1 MTPTII
7 TLPGLID
14 PHVHLRDPGQTHK
27 EDFYTGTAAA
37 LAGGYTMVLDMPNNV
52 DPITTLHKLAA
63 KRAWAESKAVADI
76 GFNFGTLGDNLD
88 EFTKVIDSVSAL
100 KVYLNVTTGGFIID
114 KSKLCSIYE
123 AWPLSSNGVARPI
136 MLHAEDDVSDLV
148 MATLQAVPKPT
159 HMCHVSSQRELEFVM
174 AAKAAGL
181 PISCGVTPHH
191 LFLTDKDA
199 QRLGSYGHMKPYL
212 KPQADVDFLW
222 AHLDAIDII
231 ESDHAPHTKEE
242 KDGDTP
248 PFGVPGLETTLPL
261 LLTAER
267 DGRIT
272 RQQIIEKT
280 HDNAARIFN
289 LPEQPDTSVEVE
301 LGDFTINDDK
311 LQTKCGW
318 SPFDGTP
325 VAGKITKVTLRGE
338 VVYENDQIL
347 VAAGSARLLP

>member
-1 MTPTII
+1 MTPTTI

-37 LAGGYTMVLDMPNNV
+37 LAGGYTMVLDMPNNL
-52 DPITTLHKLAA
+52 DPITDHHKLAA
-63 KRAWAESKAVADI
+63 KRSRAKAVADI

-88 EFTKVIDSVSAL
+88 EFARVYPHVSAL
-100 KVYLNVTTGGFIID
+100 KVYLNVTTGNFIID
-114 KSKLCSIYE
+114 KTKLKSIYE
-123 AWPLSSNGVARPI
+123 AWPSGKPI

-148 MATLQAVPKPT
+148 MSTLQAVPKAT
-159 HMCHVSSQRELEFVM
+159 HMCHVSNQRELQFVM
-174 AAKAAGL
+174 DAKAAGL

-191 LFLTDKDA
+191 LFLNDQDA
-199 QRLGSYGHMKPYL
+199 TRLGSYGHMKPYL

-222 AHLDAIDII
+222 ANLDAIDII

-242 KDGDTP
+242 KDSDTP
-248 PFGVPGLETTLPL
+248 PFGVPGLETTLAL

-267 DGRIT
+267 DGKIT

-280 HDNAARIFN
+280 HDNAARIFG
-289 LPEQPDTSVEVE
+289 LPEQPDTSIEVE
-301 LGDFTINDDK
+301 LGDFTINNDE

-318 SPFDGTP
+318 SPFNGQK
-325 VAGKITKVTLRGE
+325 VAAKVTKVTLRGD
-338 VVYENDQIL
+338 VVYENGHVMVMPGHANLI
-347 VAAGSARLLP
+347 